1 MNAPKT
7 TAILVG
13 ILVATGAAQSK
24 PPVPPSEYS
33 KWETLAVQA
42 RATSTGPLSPD
53 GRYLVYGITRQNRDN
68 ELRVVELAS
77 GKSTTLTLGE
87 QPAFSADSKWLAY
100 AIGVPEAEEEKLQK
114 ARKPVRRKGGI
125 LNLSTGE
132 TKTIEDVESFAFSA
146 DGADLALRLYAPEP
160 PRREGG
166 DAPAGGDAEE
176 RDKPGSSLIVRRLAS
191 GIDTTFGN
199 VTEFAWQTTGPL
211 LAFTVGVEGR
221 RGNGVQL
228 YNPATSALR
237 VLDSADAVY
246 SNLSWRRDADD
257 LAALR
262 AKTDDARDGATEMV
276 LAWQGLER
284 GIGDP
289 STSLAAGRRTLDP
302 TAAGV
307 LAADQRIVSFR
318 RPEWSKDGA
327 TIFVGIAE
335 WPAPLGSANEDAAG
349 VDVWHWRDVDVMPL
363 QKKRIATDRQR
374 NMLAAWH
381 LASNTFVALAR
392 SVFEDVRI
400 LEGQS
405 RALVVDRGTHAM
417 ERSLGR
423 RLANLLLV
431 DLRTGARTPVKERVE
446 DAYVQP
452 SPDGRFVLYF
462 LDDHYWLL
470 DVASGS
476 HRNLTRTI
484 ATSFT
489 DRESDET
496 VRQKPPHGFG
506 GWTTDA
512 ADVLLYDE
520 YDIWR
525 VPTQASSVAVR
536 LTDGAAEQVR
546 HRVLRLDP
554 DERFIDR
561 ARPLYVSLFGR
572 WTKRS
577 GFGVIAPGEQ
587 PVMKRA
593 VWQDK
598 RTNRLAKAKNA
609 DVYAYVVDDFDD
621 SPDYFVAGSSLA
633 DARIV
638 TNTNPQ
644 QDKYA
649 WGRSEIVEYKN
660 ARGERTQGAL
670 FYPAGYEPG
679 TRYPMVVYM
688 YELLSDTVHNY
699 VSPSERAPYNASVF
713 TSQGYFFFSPDI
725 VFRPREPG
733 VSVVEAVV
741 PGVKAVIQKGL
752 VDAAR
757 VGIVGHS
764 WGGFD
769 TVFLATNTDL
779 FAAAVAGAPITNLVS
794 NYGNHHWSQGI
805 AETDHIETGQQ
816 RMEVPLWEDLPAYI
830 RNSAV
835 FKVHSM
841 KTPLLVAFGDND
853 GTVFWHQGV
862 ELYNIARRA
871 GKPVV
876 MLTYA
881 GEDHGLRKR
890 PNQLDYQRRILQW
903 FGHYLKGEPAQPW
916 IERGT
921 PAIERERELK
931 KPKPAT
937 KPTTTENFE
946 LRTPNA
952 ERRTKPGAS

>member
-1 MNAPKT
+1 MNALKT
-7 TAILVG
+7 TAVLVG
-13 ILVATGAAQSK
+13 ILVASGAAQSK
-24 PPVPPSEYS
+24 LPLPPSEYS
-33 KWETLAVQA
+33 KWETLSVQA

-68 ELRVVELAS
+68 ELRVVDIAS
-77 GKSTTLTLGE
+77 GKSTTLALGE
-87 QPAFSADSKWLAY
+87 QPAFSADSKWMAY
-100 AIGVPEAEEEKLQK
+100 AIGVTEAEEEKLQK
-114 ARKPVRRKGGI
+114 ARKPVRRKAGI
-125 LNLSTGE
+125 LNLATAE
-132 TKTIEDVESFAFSA
+132 TKIIDDVESLAFSA

-160 PRREGG
+160 ARREGG
-166 DAPAGGDAEE
+166 DATATAETEE
-176 RDKPGSSLIVRRLAS
+176 RDQHGSSLIVRRLAS
-191 GIDTTFGN
+191 GVDTTFGN
-199 VTEFAWQTTGPL
+199 VTEFSWQTKGPL
-211 LAFTVGVEGR
+211 LAFTVGIEGR

-228 YNPATSALR
+228 YNPATGALR
-237 VLDSADAVY
+237 VLDSAEAVY

-257 LAALR
+257 LAVLR
-262 AKTDDARDGATEMV
+262 ARTDDERDGATEIV
-276 LAWQGLER
+276 LAFQGLER
-284 GIGDP
+284 GTGE
-289 STSLAAGRRTLDP
+289 RRMLDP
-302 TAAGV
+302 TAPGV
-307 LAADQRIVSFR
+307 LAADRRIVSFR

-327 TIFVGIAE
+327 VVFVGIAE
-335 WPAPLGSANEDAAG
+335 WPAKLGSPNEDAAA
-349 VDVWHWRDVDVMPL
+349 VDVWHWKDVDVMPL

-374 NMLAAWH
+374 NLLAAWH
-381 LASNTFVALAR
+381 LASDAFVPLAR
-392 SVFEDVRI
+392 TLTEDVRV

-405 RALVVDRGTHAM
+405 RALVIDRGAFGM
-417 ERSLGR
+417 ERSIGR
-423 RLANLLLV
+423 RVANVSLV
-431 DLRTGARTPVKERVE
+431 DLTTAARTAVKDRIE
-446 DAYVQP
+446 DAYVQA

-462 LDDHYWLL
+462 LDDHYWLYE
-470 DVASGS
+470 VAAGS

-489 DRESDET
+489 DRDSDET
-496 VRQKPPHGFG
+496 VKQKPPHGFA

-520 YDIWR
+520 FDVWR
-525 VPTQASSVAVR
+525 VPTLPSGVPER
-536 LTDGAAEQVR
+536 LTNGAAEQIR
-546 HRVLRLDP
+546 HRLVRLDP

-561 ARPLYVSLFGR
+561 RKPLYVSLFGR
-572 WTKRS
+572 WNKRS
-577 GFGVIAPGEQ
+577 GFAVIAPGEQ
-587 PVMKRA
+587 PIVTR
-593 VWQDK
+593 VLWQDK
-598 RTNRLAKAKNA
+598 RTNRLVKAKNA
-609 DVYAYVVDDFDD
+609 EVYAYVVDDFDD
-621 SPDYFVAGSSLA
+621 SPDYFIAGSSLT
-633 DARIV
+633 DGRLL

-644 QDKYA
+644 QEKYA
-649 WGRSEIVEYKN
+649 WGRSEILEYKN

-679 TRYPMVVYM
+679 KRYPMVVYM

-713 TSQGYFFFSPDI
+713 TSQGYFVFSPDI

-769 TVFLATNTDL
+769 TVFLATNTDV

-794 NYGNHHWSQGI
+794 NYGNHHWNQGI

-835 FKVHSM
+835 FKVHLM

-890 PNQLDYQRRILQW
+890 ANQLDYQQRILQW
-903 FGHYLKGEPAQPW
+903 FGHYLKAEPAQPW
-916 IERGT
+916 MERGT
-921 PAIERERELK
+921 SAIERERAIK
-931 KPKPAT
+931 KPKPAP
-937 KPTTTENFE
+937 KPTTTEG
-946 LRTPNA
+946 LR
-952 ERRTKPGAS
+952 

>member
-1 MNAPKT
+1 MSAFKT
-7 TAILVG
+7 AAIFVGVLVM
-13 ILVATGAAQSK
+13 TGAGQTR

-33 KWETLAVQA
+33 KWETLAVQP

-68 ELRVVELAS
+68 ELRVIEIAG
-77 GKSTTLTLGE
+77 GKSTTLALGD

-100 AIGVPEAEEEKLQK
+100 GIGVTEAEEEKLQK
-114 ARKPVRRKGGI
+114 ARKTVRRKAGI
-125 LNLSTGE
+125 LNLATGE
-132 TKTIEDVESFAFSA
+132 TKTIDEVESFAFSP
-146 DGADLALRLYAPEP
+146 DGVDLALRLYAPEP
-160 PRREGG
+160 ARREGA
-166 DAPAGGDAEE
+166 DNAASADTEE
-176 RDKPGSSLIVRRLAS
+176 RDKPGSSLIIRRLATDV
-191 GIDTTFGN
+191 DTTFGN
-199 VTEFAWQTTGPL
+199 VTEFAWQTKGPL
-211 LAFTVGVEGR
+211 LAFIVGVEGR

-228 YNPATSALR
+228 YNPSTGALR
-237 VLDSADAVY
+237 VLDSAEAVY

-257 LAALR
+257 LAVLR
-262 AKTDDARDGATEMV
+262 GKTDATRDGATEIA
-276 LAWQGLER
+276 LAWQALER
-284 GIGDP
+284 G
-289 STSLAAGRRTLDP
+289 TTERRLIDP
-302 TAAGV
+302 TASGV
-307 LAADQRIVSFR
+307 LSRDQRIVSYR
-318 RPEWSKDGA
+318 RPEWSKDGR
-327 TIFVGIAE
+327 TVFVGIGDWFE
-335 WPAPLGSANEDAAG
+335 KPEGKGGDSDDAAG
-349 VDVWHWRDVDVMPL
+349 VDVWHWKDADVMPL

-374 NMLAAWH
+374 NLLAAWH
-381 LASNTFVALAR
+381 LTNNALVPLGR
-392 SVFEDVRI
+392 NLLEDVRI
-400 LEGQS
+400 LEGQP
-405 RALVVDRGTHAM
+405 RALVLDRSAYAM
-417 ERSLGR
+417 DRSIGR
-423 RLANLLLV
+423 RYANVALV
-431 DLRTGARTPVKERVE
+431 DLATGARTTVKEHIE
-446 DAYVQP
+446 DAYAQA

-462 LDDHYWLL
+462 LDDHYWLY
-470 DVASGS
+470 DIAAGS
-476 HRNLTRTI
+476 HRNLTRGI
-484 ATSFT
+484 AASFT

-496 VRQKPPHGFG
+496 VKQKPPHGAG

-512 ADVLLYDE
+512 AAVLLYDE
-520 YDIWR
+520 FDIWE
-525 VPTQASSVAVR
+525 VPTSGAAPTR
-536 LTDGAAEQVR
+536 LTDGAAEQNR
-546 HRVLRLDP
+546 HRLARLDP
-554 DERFIDR
+554 DERFVDR
-561 ARPLYVSLFGR
+561 RKPVYVSLFGR

-577 GFGVIAPGEQ
+577 GYARLMPGAARVE
-587 PVMKRA
+587 RA
-593 VWQDK
+593 IWQDK
-598 RTNRLAKAKNA
+598 RTNRLVKAKNA
-609 DVYAYVVDDFDD
+609 DIYAYVVDDFDD
-621 SPDYFVAGSSLA
+621 SPDYFVGGPSLA
-633 DARIV
+633 DARAI
-638 TNTNPQ
+638 TRTNPQ
-644 QDKYA
+644 QERFA

-670 FYPAGYEPG
+670 FYPAGYEAG
-679 TRYPMVVYM
+679 KRYPMVVYM

-713 TSQGYFFFSPDI
+713 TGQGYFFFSPDI

-769 TVFLATNTDL
+769 SVYLATSTDV

-835 FKVHSM
+835 FKAHTM

-862 ELYNIARRA
+862 ELYNVARRA

-890 PNQLDYQRRILQW
+890 VNQLDYQQRILQW
-903 FGHYLKGEPAQPW
+903 FGHYLKGEPAPTW

-921 PAIERERELK
+921 SAIERERELK
-931 KPKPAT
+931 KAKPAP
-937 KPTTTENFE
+937 KPTTTEGV
-946 LRTPNA
+946 R
-952 ERRTKPGAS
+952 

>member
-1 MNAPKT
+1 MNAIKM

-13 ILVATGAAQSK
+13 ILVATGSAQTK
-24 PPVPPSEYS
+24 PPVPPSEYA
-33 KWETLAVQA
+33 KWEMLAVQP

-53 GRYLVYGITRQNRDN
+53 GRFLVYGISRQNRDN
-68 ELRVVELAS
+68 ELRVVEIATR
-77 GKSTTLTLGE
+77 KSTTLTLAE

-100 AIGVPEAEEEKLQK
+100 AIGVSEAEEEKLQK
-114 ARKPVRRKGGI
+114 ARKPVRRKAGI
-125 LNLSTGE
+125 LNLATGE
-132 TKTIEDVESFAFSA
+132 TKTIDDVESFAFDA
-146 DGADLALRLYAPEP
+146 DGANLAMRLYAPEP
-160 PRREGG
+160 PRREGA
-166 DAPAGGDAEE
+166 DAAANTDAEE
-176 RDKPGSSLIVRRLAS
+176 RDKPGSSLIVRRLGA

-199 VTEFAWQTTGPL
+199 VTEFAWQTKGPL

-228 YNPATSALR
+228 YNPATGAFG
-237 VLDSADAVY
+237 VLDSAEAVY

-257 LAALR
+257 LTVLRGRTESVREGAAEAAL
-262 AKTDDARDGATEMV
+262 
-276 LAWQGLER
+276 AWRGLER
-284 GIGDP
+284 GTDQ
-289 STSLAAGRRTLDP
+289 RYTLDH
-302 TAAGV
+302 TAGGA
-307 LAADQRIVSFR
+307 LATDKRIVAYR
-318 RPEWSKDGA
+318 RPEWSKDGE
-327 TIFVGIAE
+327 IVFVGTAE
-335 WPAPLGSANEDAAG
+335 WFENPQAGPTHASPDSDDAAG
-349 VDVWHWRDVDVMPL
+349 VDVWHWKDVDVMPL

-374 NMLAAWH
+374 NLLAAWH
-381 LASNTFVALAR
+381 LANGTFVPLAR
-392 SVFEDVRI
+392 NVLEDIRI

-405 RALVVDRGTHAM
+405 RALVIDRGAHGM
-417 ERSLGR
+417 DRSIGR
-423 RLANLLLV
+423 RVANLSLV
-431 DLRTGARTPVKERVE
+431 DLTSGTRTPVKDRIE
-446 DAYVQP
+446 DAYVQA
-452 SPDGRFVLYF
+452 SPDGRFVLYV
-462 LDDHYWLL
+462 LDDHYWLY
-470 DVASGS
+470 DVAANS
-476 HRNLTRTI
+476 HRNVTRSI

-489 DRESDET
+489 DRDSDQT
-496 VRQKPPHGFG
+496 VKQKPPHGFG
-506 GWTTDA
+506 GWTTDSA
-512 ADVLLYDE
+512 EVLLYDE
-520 YDIWR
+520 FDIWR
-525 VPTQASSVAVR
+525 VPTQASGVAVR

-546 HRVLRLDP
+546 HRIARLDP

-561 ARPLYVSLFGR
+561 TKPLYLSVFGR

-577 GFGVIAPGEQ
+577 GYGMIPPGEQ
-587 PVMKRA
+587 PAAKRI

-598 RTNRLAKAKNA
+598 RTNRLVKAKNA

-621 SPDYFVAGSSLA
+621 SPDYFVSGSSLS
-633 DARIV
+633 DARAV

-644 QDKYA
+644 QEKYA

-679 TRYPMVVYM
+679 KRYPMVVYM

-725 VFRPREPG
+725 VFRAREPG

-769 TVFLATNTDL
+769 TVFLATNTDV

-794 NYGNHHWSQGI
+794 NYGNHHWNQGI

-835 FKVHSM
+835 FRAHTM
-841 KTPLLVAFGDND
+841 KTPLLMAFGDND

-862 ELYNIARRA
+862 EMYNIARRA

-890 PNQLDYQRRILQW
+890 TNQLDYQRRILQW
-903 FGHYLKGEPAQPW
+903 FGHYLKGDPAQPW

-931 KPKPAT
+931 KTKPAP
-937 KPTTTENFE
+937 KPTTTEG
-946 LRTPNA
+946 LR
-952 ERRTKPGAS
+952 